1 MVGRLISILMLI
13 NVKLKKFFRMDSP
26 VNAEEVK
33 VEEPVPDG
41 VHPSNLEQENP
52 QVVTDVVNLCK
63 FFQ

>member
-1 MVGRLISILMLI
+1 
-13 NVKLKKFFRMDSP
+13 MDSP